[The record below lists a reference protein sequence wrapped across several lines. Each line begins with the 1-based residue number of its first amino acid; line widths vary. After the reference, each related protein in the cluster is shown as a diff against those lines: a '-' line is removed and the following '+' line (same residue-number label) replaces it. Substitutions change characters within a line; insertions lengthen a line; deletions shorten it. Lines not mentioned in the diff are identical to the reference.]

1 MEKLLRFLNPK
12 SVNFEAMPS
21 GGIPLFTTVDA
32 CLTLSYAQ
40 LTPVQN
46 KLLQCYALQ
55 QNNID
60 QLKSSASFIHSAFV
74 SLKQADQ
81 NHEHALAIYIALV
94 EVCAVSASYK
104 PSERNR
110 AVIGGVSRMQIQRK
124 IGGLV
129 TRFKD
134 DLIEELEIIED
145 KIEYQMNKRY

>member
-1 MEKLLRFLNPK
+1 MEKLLRYLNPK
-12 SVNFEAMPS
+12 SVNLEAIPS
-21 GGIPLFTTVDA
+21 GCIPLFTTVDA

-55 QNNID
+55 QNNIE
-60 QLKSSASFIHSAFV
+60 QLQSSASFIHSVYV

-81 NHEHALAIYIALV
+81 NPDHALAIYIALV
-94 EVCAVSASYK
+94 EVCAVSADYK

-110 AVIGGVSRMQIQRK
+110 AVIGCVSRMQIQRK
-124 IGGLV
+124 IGALV

-134 DLIEELEIIED
+134 DLIEELEIIES
-145 KIEYQMNKRY
+145 KIEHQMNKAY

>member
-1 MEKLLRFLNPK
+1 MEKLLKYLSPK
-12 SVNFEAMPS
+12 SVNLEAMPS

-81 NHEHALAIYIALV
+81 NPEHALAIYIALV

-124 IGGLV
+124 IGRLV

-134 DLIEELEIIED
+134 DLIEELEIIES
-145 KIEYQMNKRY
+145 KIEHQMNKKY